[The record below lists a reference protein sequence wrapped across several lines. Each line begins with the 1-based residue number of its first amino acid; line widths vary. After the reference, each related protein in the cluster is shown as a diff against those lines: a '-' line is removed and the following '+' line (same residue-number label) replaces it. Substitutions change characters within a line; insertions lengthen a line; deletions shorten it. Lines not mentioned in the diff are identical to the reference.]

1 MTGKRIDD
9 FEDHTVQ
16 GIWEAYL
23 NGELAAGHVV
33 DHVTVRSAGLL
44 AEEGYWMRMFQ
55 AATEELT
62 SWQDLHG
69 NYWVMDPNNGYIREW
84 GT

>member
-1 MTGKRIDD
+1 MQAAL
-9 FEDHTVQ
+9 EDRTVQ
-16 GIWEAYL
+16 GIWEPHL
-23 NGELAAGHVV
+23 KGKLAMADVV
-33 DHVTVRSAGLL
+33 DRVTVRAAEVL
-44 AEEGYWMRMFQ
+44 AENGYWMWPSQ

-69 NYWVMDPNNGYIREW
+69 NYWVVDPNNGYIWVW